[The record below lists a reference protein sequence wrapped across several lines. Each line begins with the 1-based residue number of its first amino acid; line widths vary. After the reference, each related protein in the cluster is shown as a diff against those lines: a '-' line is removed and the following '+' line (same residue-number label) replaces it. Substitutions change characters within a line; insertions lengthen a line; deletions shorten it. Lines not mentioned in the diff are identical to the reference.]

1 LKNSM
6 KQKRESIKL
15 DKPFEKPKIA
25 RVIQLTGIRKTI
37 AERLSYS
44 HRTIPSATLLLDA
57 NVEKLSEFREDFEKK
72 IGQKTSF
79 TAFIAKAVALA
90 LKNHSMLNSSI
101 ENDQVNIYED
111 INISIAIDTPNG
123 LVAPAVF
130 NVDKKN
136 VLEISNEIKRL
147 TENAKAC
154 NLKLVELVGGTFTI
168 TNLGAIGVEAF
179 MPLVNPPQTAIIGF
193 GTVVMRP
200 VVADNN
206 IAIAP
211 MVTLSLV
218 FDHRVVDG
226 APASLFLQEV
236 KNLLENPHMLE

>member
-1 LKNSM
+1 M

-25 RVIQLTGIRKTI
+25 RVIQLTGIRKTV

-72 IGQKTSF
+72 IGQKISF

-111 INISIAIDTPNG
+111 INISIAIDTPDG

-130 NVDKKN
+130 NVDRKN
-136 VLEISNEIKRL
+136 VPEISNEIKRL
-147 TENAKAC
+147 TENAKAG
-154 NLKLVELVGGTFTI
+154 NLKLTELVGGTFTI
-168 TNLGAIGVEAF
+168 TNLGAFGVEAF
-179 MPLVNPPQTAIIGF
+179 IPLVNPSQTAILGL
-193 GTVVMRP
+193 GTTSVKPIVTDNK
-200 VVADNN
+200 VTVAS
-206 IAIAP
+206 

-226 APASLFLQEV
+226 VPASLFLKEV
-236 KNLLENPHMLE
+236 KNLLENPYMLE